1 VRILAIDTATENCS
15 AALLIDGQISLRE
28 RMLERGHAEHILPMV
43 DELLAQA
50 RLSLRSLKAIA
61 FGRGPGAF
69 TGVRLAASV
78 AQGLAFG
85 ARLPVVPVSDL
96 RALAQRVLDM
106 QAGTERVLSCT
117 DARMGEVYW
126 ACFERGPADLAVLVG
141 EEHVGSPASISLPHT
156 WSGQAH
162 GYAGA
167 TGQGPEVRVSG
178 VGSGFA
184 VYPGLGTTLSQGQ
197 VLESLFPRASEVLR
211 LAEPE
216 VVAGRVLPAEGALP
230 VYIRDHVTHGRPASH

>member
-1 VRILAIDTATENCS
+1 
-15 AALLIDGQISLRE
+15 
-28 RMLERGHAEHILPMV
+28 M
-43 DELLAQA
+43 
-50 RLSLRSLKAIA
+50 
-61 FGRGPGAF
+61 
-69 TGVRLAASV
+69 
-78 AQGLAFG
+78 
-85 ARLPVVPVSDL
+85 
-96 RALAQRVLDM
+96 
-106 QAGTERVLSCT
+106 
-117 DARMGEVYW
+117 
-126 ACFERGPADLAVLVG
+126 
-141 EEHVGSPASISLPHT
+141 PHT
-156 WSGQAH
+156 WYGQAH